1 MSVFYPS
8 GLHIAIHNIIASGNH
23 CQRFVCLQP
32 RVPPASV
39 STGTFT
45 TWATIFPLSTTHT
58 EVLSYSVDKDREKDE
73 TKEEMESDQ
82 T

>member
-8 GLHIAIHNIIASGNH
+8 GLHIAIHNIIASGNY
-23 CQRFVCLQP
+23 CQRFVRLQP
-32 RVPPASV
+32 RFPQESV
-39 STGTFT
+39 STGIFT

-58 EVLSYSVDKDREKDE
+58 EVLSYAVDKDREKDE